1 MQRVREFRDTSIA
14 RARSSFLSPLH
25 PSRPTVRPPIR
36 PSVGIREEDRGPC
49 RRVRARDF
57 RYYAAVKRYGWRANH
72 ACARLILCSNALSYA
87 ERIFSPWETYRHSYK
102 CQGACPMLNLSNAI
116 LR

>member
-14 RARSSFLSPLH
+14 RARSSFLSPLL

-72 ACARLILCSNALSYA
+72 ACSFNSVLARGENL
-87 ERIFSPWETYRHSYK
+87 FSLGDVSVFV
-102 CQGACPMLNLSNAI
+102 
-116 LR
+116 